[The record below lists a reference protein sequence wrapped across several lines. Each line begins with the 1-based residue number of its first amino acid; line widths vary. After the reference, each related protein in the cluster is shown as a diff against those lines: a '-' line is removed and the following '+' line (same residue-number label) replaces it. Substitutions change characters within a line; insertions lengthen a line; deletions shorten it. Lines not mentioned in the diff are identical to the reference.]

1 MGASAARFAGLVVGP
16 LAALRQPAA
25 VAGAGTSLAAGART
39 CQWRTAAALRSRYA
53 PVRSRARAVPAPPA
67 PARTGCRRT
76 RWRAARPGHRRAAE
90 VAAKPRRQRALT
102 PTAARFLRP
111 ARAHP
116 LAAPDEIPAMTEVPE
131 LPAAAN
137 ARLIERVD
145 AIRDAVGHAFIGQA
159 DVLDQI
165 LVALL
170 AGGHVLIE
178 GVPGL
183 GKTLL
188 VRALAQ
194 ALELD
199 YGRVQFTPDLM
210 PSDVS
215 GHAVYDPK
223 SESFKIRRGPVFT
236 NLLLADEINRAP
248 AKTQSALLEVMQEG
262 QVTIEGKAFTLAPPF
277 MALATQNPLE
287 QEGTYPLPEAQLDR
301 FLLKVLID
309 YPQLEDE
316 KRMVTAITS
325 GRAASDFDLSQV
337 PRVLGAGELLELQRA
352 TAAITVDDEVID
364 YAVRIVAAT
373 RQWPGIAVG
382 AGPRGSI
389 ALVRASRA
397 QAVLAGR
404 DFVTPDDVRDIARP
418 ALRHR
423 IALAP
428 ELQIEGQDA
437 DDVLGALLAKVE
449 APRR

>member
-1 MGASAARFAGLVVGP
+1 
-16 LAALRQPAA
+16 
-25 VAGAGTSLAAGART
+25 
-39 CQWRTAAALRSRYA
+39 
-53 PVRSRARAVPAPPA
+53 
-67 PARTGCRRT
+67 
-76 RWRAARPGHRRAAE
+76 
-90 VAAKPRRQRALT
+90 
-102 PTAARFLRP
+102 
-111 ARAHP
+111 
-116 LAAPDEIPAMTEVPE
+116 MTEPATPPP
-131 LPAAAN
+131 LSPAAAPGP
-137 ARLIERVD
+137 APGSTLADRVD
-145 AIRDAVGHAFIGQA
+145 AVREAVGRAFIGQPE
-159 DVLDQI
+159 VLDQI
-165 LVALL
+165 LIALL

-223 SESFKIRRGPVFT
+223 TESFKIRRGPVFT

-262 QVTIEGKAFTLAPPF
+262 QVTIEGKAFALSPPF
-277 MALATQNPLE
+277 LALATQNPVE

-309 YPQLEDE
+309 YPSLEDE
-316 KRMVTAITS
+316 KRMVDAITT
-325 GRAASDFDLSQV
+325 GRSAADFDLSQV
-337 PRVLGAGELLELQRA
+337 PRVLTAADVVELQRA
-352 TAAITVDDEVID
+352 TAAITVDPEVID

-373 RQWPGIAVG
+373 RRWPGIALG

-389 ALVRASRA
+389 ALVRAARA
-397 QAVLAGR
+397 QAVLSGR
-404 DFVTPDDVRDIARP
+404 DFVTPDDVREIVRP

-428 ELQIEGQDA
+428 ELQIEGQSA
-437 DDVLGALLAKVE
+437 DDALTALLAKVE
-449 APRR
+449 APRK